1 MTFQCYVTCSMGG
14 SINTKFR
21 CASFQGILNYELP
34 INRTASE
41 RSCSCIPLCYTH
53 TCTCTH
59 THTHGRA
66 HACAHTHAHTCTYTR
81 AHTHTHTR
89 ARVRNDKR
97 VAIYTDSKITLDL
110 LKNNFKRNRLIEYI
124 TYLLTYLLHGAESFL
139 RSQPVNFAASQEIPR
154 ISGTRKSLTVPTSA
168 RHLS

>member
-1 MTFQCYVTCSMGG
+1 MLFSKLYRLKSFWYSPFPWMTFQCYVTCSMGG

-34 INRTASE
+34 INHTASE

-59 THTHGRA
+59 THMGARTRA
-66 HACAHTHAHTCTYTR
+66 HTRTRTHAHTR
-81 AHTHTHTR
+81 ARTHTHTR
-89 ARVRNDKR
+89 ARNDKR

-124 TYLLTYLLHGAESFL
+124 TYLLTYSMEQSPSWEAHMHIHA
-139 RSQPVNFAASQEIPR
+139 RAHTHTH
-154 ISGTRKSLTVPTSA
+154 TRA
-168 RHLS
+168 